1 MQSRGGEGRS
11 YVDAADMRL
20 TRKELLRAGAGGAV
34 LLSSGGLAR
43 TAAAALDAETPR
55 RGGTL
60 RIGIGGGGPTD
71 DFDAAHINGPS
82 TTTRAEIFYETVT
95 YLDNRFRMHRDFLC
109 DEFVPNKTG
118 TEWTVRL
125 KPHVEFHNGKTATA
139 DDLLF
144 TIRRIL
150 NPKTAAIAAGQLTG
164 IDLKR
169 TRKLDA
175 RTVRFALHAP
185 TSFFDQLMSDIVYLL
200 PVGYDPKHPISTG
213 PWKFVSFQPGKQT
226 VLDRFENY
234 HGTPAYAD
242 RLLIVELPDDSARVN
257 ALISGQVDAINQV
270 PYAQIPVLKKN
281 SKIDVVISQTGGWN
295 PITMRT
301 DKPPFDDVRVRQA
314 IRLLMDRNQA
324 VATALLGQ
332 GVPASDHYGRFDP
345 VYDASLVRH
354 RDVPRAKSLLK
365 AAGRENLG
373 LELVMTPLAA
383 GIVEACQVLAANA
396 KDAGVKIKLRQV
408 DIGTYFSQYGKW
420 PFAIDYWPGL
430 PYLVVASIKDANGP
444 TVSNV
449 TYFEDPKLKS
459 LFRAASAELD
469 LQKRKQIAHEM
480 QKIQFDRGGD
490 IIWSFGNTVDAYST
504 KLGGVIPV
512 DETGWGLG
520 RCNVEKLYFKA

>member
-1 MQSRGGEGRS
+1 
-11 YVDAADMRL
+11 MRL
-20 TRKELLRAGAGGAV
+20 TRKQLLRAGAGGAV

-43 TAAAALDAETPR
+43 TAAAALEAGTPR

-60 RIGIGGGGPTD
+60 RIGIAGGGPTD

-82 TTTRAEIFYETVT
+82 TTTRAEVFYETVT

-109 DEFVPNKTG
+109 DEFVPNKNG

-125 KPHVEFHNGKTATA
+125 KPHVEFHNGKSATA

-185 TSFFDQLMSDIVYLL
+185 TSFFDQLMSDIVYLI

-234 HGTPAYAD
+234 HGTQAYAD

-270 PYAQIPVLKKN
+270 PYAQIPILKKN
-281 SKIDVVISQTGGWN
+281 SKINVVISQTGGWN

-301 DKPPFDDVRVRQA
+301 DKPPFNDVRVRQA

-354 RDVPRAKSLLK
+354 RDVPQAKSLLK
-365 AAGRENLG
+365 AAGHESLN
-373 LELVMTPLAA
+373 LELVTTPLAA

-449 TYFEDPKLKS
+449 TYFEDPKMKS

-504 KLGGVIPV
+504 KVGGVIPV